1 MNVLSFALSAIVVIT
16 LAGHA
21 VVFGQTP
28 QREWTLQPGD
38 DAFGVILAA
47 TRCGDVL
54 YFGDTQQ
61 KIHRYNLQTRRLL
74 TALGGDRV
82 AFPTSLTTDCSRRR
96 LYLVTGIPLG
106 KNATAAVQMFN
117 LDTGELLREYALP
130 RFLPRAGTVLDGVN
144 SLLISGLW
152 VQPDR
157 APEDLL
163 HQPADRYYENVR
175 LGLRLSLLTGE
186 IEPALIPYE
195 FTCIGGGQ
203 CPDVRTGGMGTKQR
217 TVQVASLPTST
228 RIGIY
233 EQGRTVRMMS
243 VTSPRF
249 TRTGETL
256 PVFVGTDVRMRWLS
270 ENSTIDGVYAF
281 DAGIAVVHYRAIL
294 PANYHVGER
303 TAFSVFMNT
312 YRWDGTAL
320 DVDTPLPDFPVG
332 HDDTSLYVIDY
343 GPQLRR
349 ENAGSLRLVQI
360 PMNAR

>member
-1 MNVLSFALSAIVVIT
+1 MNVLSLAFSAIVVMA

-21 VVFGQTP
+21 VVLFGQT
-28 QREWTLQPGD
+28 QSEWTLQPGD

-47 TRCGDVL
+47 ARCGDVL
-54 YFGDTQQ
+54 YLGDTQQ

-74 TALGGDRV
+74 TTLGGDRV
-82 AFPTSLTTDCSRRR
+82 AFPTSLAADCSRRQ

-106 KNATAAVQMFN
+106 KNATAAVQVFH
-117 LDTGELLREYALP
+117 LDTGKLLREYALP

-152 VQPDR
+152 VHPDR

-163 HQPADRYYENVR
+163 RQPADRYYESVR

-186 IEPALIPYE
+186 TEPALVPYE
-195 FTCIGGGQ
+195 FRCIGGGQ
-203 CPDVRTGGMGTKQR
+203 CPDVRTGAIGSKQR

-228 RIGIY
+228 RVGIY
-233 EQGRTVRMMS
+233 EQGRAVRMMA

-270 ENSTIDGVYAF
+270 ENSAIEGVYAF
-281 DAGIAVVHYRAIL
+281 DAGMAVVHYRPIL
-294 PANYHVGER
+294 SAGYHVGER

-320 DVDTPLPDFPVG
+320 GVDTPLPDLPVG

-343 GPQLRR
+343 GPDLRR
-349 ENAGSLRLVQI
+349 ENARSLRLVRI
-360 PMNAR
+360 RIDLR